1 MGGGDGGRD
10 RSRQRKRRCCADRK
24 ERGAHST
31 HMGVQREVE
40 VSPELLDG
48 AATPVFKYMQV
59 GAAPELY
66 RRRSR

>member
-1 MGGGDGGRD
+1 MGGGIRD
-10 RSRQRKRRCCADRK
+10 RSRQRKRRWCGQRK

-48 AATPVFKYMQV
+48 AATPVFKHMQV
-59 GAAPELY
+59 GAAPKLY
-66 RRRSR
+66 GRSR